1 MKKVFSV
8 IAGLSS
14 LLSPAVADEAGMKR
28 VLAEWN
34 TNYSD
39 WMAAYKV
46 ATTEE
51 RRAELLKSMPEGVS
65 VAREL
70 WREVAKDLKKPYAL
84 PAVAWLLN
92 HSDDLAEAFP
102 KKDQARKIMIA
113 CLEAMESDLA
123 LYKGAGE
130 AAYALSMSK
139 DLRCRAI
146 LENMKNYNQNTQD
159 QGLAALGLAIAMK
172 EHSGMKQ
179 DNPRLIAARSKLLKD
194 AIVKIRDLKGLFG
207 PMIIEDLIKA
217 EIYEMNNLTIGVKG
231 PGVNLKSS
239 SGLQM
244 NVPSGKSPVLLVF
257 WDPRDDRS
265 VRFLEKAASL
275 RERFPELTVLPVAPA
290 NEEVIGNAL
299 LNLNLNMPSLVD
311 EHSVAFKDFRVDS
324 VPYVYML
331 APKGKVLLRG
341 VPDMLFDVKL
351 DAEMKKLATV
361 KNTPA
366 AEQAPP
372 APEQRPSP
380 TPEKRPSPSSAPIVE
395 PSDLSAPPLR
405 DLPE

>member
-8 IAGLSS
+8 IAGIAS

-39 WMAAYKV
+39 WLAAYRV

-102 KKDQARKIMIA
+102 QKDQARKIMIA
-113 CLEAMESDLA
+113 CLDAMESDLA

-146 LENMKNYNQNTQD
+146 LENMKNYNQNPQD

-179 DNPRLIAARSKLLKD
+179 DNPRLIAARGKLLKD
-194 AIVKIRDLKGLFG
+194 AIIKIKDLKVNFG
-207 PMIIEDLIKA
+207 PMIIEDLIKD

-257 WDPRDDRS
+257 WNPRNDRS
-265 VRFLEKAASL
+265 VSFLEKAASL

-311 EHSVAFKDFRVDS
+311 EHAKAFKDFRVGS

-331 APKGKVLLRG
+331 DAKGKVLLRG

-351 DAEMKKLATV
+351 DAEMKKLAAA
-361 KNTPA
+361 KNAPA

-372 APEQRPSP
+372 APARRPAPAPERRPRPSAAP
-380 TPEKRPSPSSAPIVE
+380 VVDPSE
-395 PSDLSAPPLR
+395 LSAPPLR
-405 DLPE
+405 ELPE